1 MRYFLG
7 YTTTYNNPD
16 VLPAK
21 KNGDTP
27 KFVAILLGKLI
38 FQMIKKR
45 LRGVPILRQPSHV
58 NMRTRCCETSF
69 EAMAR
74 EMHQE
79 STNDRCF
86 MMFLQA

>member
-45 LRGVPILRQPSHV
+45 LRGSA
-58 NMRTRCCETSF
+58 NFETTLTCQH
-69 EAMAR
+69 ENKM
-74 EMHQE
+74 
-79 STNDRCF
+79 
-86 MMFLQA
+86 L